1 MTQIKN
7 KRNTS
12 KSPSSPG
19 ATTTWC
25 CLPFGLAIQI
35 VSSWSRTNI
44 GVWLRSPCG
53 DIIGKLWTI
62 LAKDRPLG
70 RPCLRANLMANLM
83 WWPKMFHISRIWSHH
98 GHSILLAIEKWVW
111 NPPLLSTCTISLN
124 CQNSKFRECKLIKSH
139 WRSMTS
145 LAIALGEVV
154 VISHVRVACPKP
166 LAKKPTTPKILNLTR
181 KYMKHRESY
190 SHLVSSTPPTARPTK
205 KIMKNIEKPWEIKPK
220 TKNITTSTF
229 KISHGTP
236 KSHPSPHQ
244 KPPKPPKP
252 KTEPRGTWSGFS
264 PPKDD
269 GILFSNSTT
278 SGGSGAKHGRP
289 LDRACDHLGGR

>member
-12 KSPSSPG
+12 KSPSSPC

-139 WRSMTS
+139 WRCMTS

-154 VISHVRVACPKP
+154 VISHVACPKP
-166 LAKKPTTPKILNLTR
+166 LAKKPTTPNILNLTR
-181 KYMKHRESY
+181 KYMKHCESY
-190 SHLVSSTPPTARPTK
+190 SHLVSSTPPTPRLTK
-205 KIMKNIEKPWEIKPK
+205 KRWKTHWKSNQKQHKTTSTSSSPGRIEQKF
-220 TKNITTSTF
+220 TTSTF
-229 KISHGTP
+229 K
-236 KSHPSPHQ
+236 
-244 KPPKPPKP
+244 
-252 KTEPRGTWSGFS
+252 
-264 PPKDD
+264 
-269 GILFSNSTT
+269 T
-278 SGGSGAKHGRP
+278 S
-289 LDRACDHLGGR
+289 